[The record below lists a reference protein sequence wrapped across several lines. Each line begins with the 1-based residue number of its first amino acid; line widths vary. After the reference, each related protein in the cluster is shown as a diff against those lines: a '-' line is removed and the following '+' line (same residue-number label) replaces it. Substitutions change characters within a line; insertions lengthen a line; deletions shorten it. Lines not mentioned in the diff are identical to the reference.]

1 MKTKTIFSFL
11 VLLMVTSSFSA
22 LAQKEN
28 FSGKWNLD
36 KEKTVL
42 ADDQLFLSAVTI
54 QIKNDSLLSSR
65 IYENSYGEQYPFDE
79 NLPLNGTDCKIV
91 IYDMPRTTKASR
103 SKEDGSVNIESKTT
117 FNGNYGEED
126 LLAKETWKVDKT
138 GKTLTIDFT
147 NNMSDVETKGTNFYN
162 KVK

>member
-11 VLLMVTSSFSA
+11 VLIMVTSSFSA

-28 FSGKWNLD
+28 FSGKWKLD
-36 KEKTVL
+36 KEKTVI
-42 ADDQLFLSAVTI
+42 ADDQLFLSTVTI
-54 QIKNDSLLSSR
+54 QIKNDSLLSNR

-79 NLPLNGTDCKIV
+79 NLALNGTDCKIV
-91 IYDMPRTTKASR
+91 IYDMPRTSKASR

-126 LLAKETWKVDKT
+126 LLAKETWKVDKK
-138 GKTLTIDFT
+138 GEVLTIEFV
-147 NNMSDVETKGTNFYN
+147 NNMSGVETKGTNYYN